1 MILDQLILNH
11 FGVYR
16 DRQVLAFG
24 GAAEKTIT
32 LVRALNGS
40 GKTTLLDGLRLALYG
55 RRVLPVRSAGGY
67 EKYLRDS
74 IHRDIDPA
82 IGASVSVSLRVRAE
96 GRERAYCVTRA
107 WSQRN
112 GQVKEVLSV
121 SVDGLEDIAATEAW
135 ADIIEQILPLRLSS
149 FCFFDGEKLED
160 LADTD
165 RSREA
170 VREAISS
177 LLGLDLVDQL
187 SLDLKTVE
195 KRTQSRLVEKAE
207 QEDLE
212 ELKAAYEEADVCV
225 RQALHVRGHAINNLE
240 RARLELAA
248 AQSRFEQAGGDLHRD
263 RAQLS
268 ERLRLLQQQHEQ
280 SAARLDALAHG
291 AAPLLLLRKNIER
304 WGSMM
309 PAFSSDLYE
318 ILSKRDEQI
327 IKELARLDGSV
338 TLVNKLKAFLKSDL
352 VSRAHASSASGRPI
366 SASLRG
372 LSRNLEVV
380 AEEIRGELIQHKE
393 VVDALASV
401 SRQLQRA
408 PDDASISPLQ
418 KKLSETV
425 ILEAEAQAKLTSAEE
440 SLETER
446 FKRNRLLASYT
457 KALDKQISRQGMVG
471 EAKLI
476 QERTQELVSALQVF
490 RQQVAERH
498 AKRLAELILDC
509 LEQLHRKKH
518 FVRAVDVDALTF
530 SVKLLDAEG
539 RELQTGRL
547 SAGERQI
554 IAVATIWAIL
564 RLSGRPLPLV
574 IDTPLGRLD
583 SSHRNALIDRFFS
596 SASHQVVLL
605 ATDTEIDEKSYGRL
619 HPSVRR
625 HYQIVY
631 DGVSR
636 GSTLSEIDCGE
647 CA

>member
-11 FGVYR
+11 FGIYR

-24 GAAEKTIT
+24 GTADKPIT

-40 GKTTLLDGLRLALYG
+40 GKTTVLDALRLALYG
-55 RRVLPVRSAGGY
+55 RRVLPLRFLGGY
-67 EKYLRDS
+67 EKYLRDA

-82 IGASVSVSLRVRAE
+82 VGASVSVSFRVRAE
-96 GRERAYCVTRA
+96 GFERAYCVTRS

-112 GQVKEVLSV
+112 EQVKEVLSV
-121 SVDGLEDIAATEAW
+121 SVDGAEDAAATDAW
-135 ADIIEQILPLRLSS
+135 ADTIEQMLPLRLSN
-149 FCFFDGEKLED
+149 FCFFDGEKLEE
-160 LADTD
+160 LADAD
-165 RSREA
+165 RSNEA
-170 VREAISS
+170 VREAVSS

-187 SLDLKTVE
+187 SADLKTVE
-195 KRTQSRLVEKAE
+195 KRTQSRLIETAE
-207 QEDLE
+207 QEGLD
-212 ELKAAYEEADVCV
+212 ELKTAYEEADVLV
-225 RQALHVRGHAINNLE
+225 REALHVRGHAVNNLE
-240 RARLELAA
+240 RTRLELAA
-248 AQSRFEQAGGDLHRD
+248 VQSRFEQAGGDLHRD

-268 ERLRLLQQQHEQ
+268 ERLRLLQQQREQ

-304 WGSMM
+304 WGSAV
-309 PAFSSDLYE
+309 PTLSGELHE
-318 ILSKRDEQI
+318 ILSSRDEQVI
-327 IKELARLDGSV
+327 DELARAGGSLA
-338 TLVNKLKAFLKSDL
+338 LVSTLKAFLEAD
-352 VSRAHASSASGRPI
+352 RANRAKASNASGRPI
-366 SASLRG
+366 SNSLRG
-372 LSRNLEVV
+372 LSRSLEVV
-380 AEEIRGELIQHKE
+380 AEEIRCELKQHQE
-393 VVDALASV
+393 AVDLVEAV

-418 KKLSETV
+418 KKLSEAV
-425 ILEAEAQAKLTSAEE
+425 ILEAEAQAKLSSADE
-440 SLETER
+440 SLEAKR
-446 FKRNRLLASYT
+446 VKRNRLLAVYT
-457 KALDKQISRQGMVG
+457 KAMDKQINQQGMVD

-476 QERTQELVSALQVF
+476 QERTQELVSALHVF

-530 SVKLLDAEG
+530 TVRLLDAEG
-539 RELQTGRL
+539 RELHPSRL

-564 RLSGRPLPLV
+564 RVSGRPLPLV

-583 SSHRNALIDRFFS
+583 SLHRNALIDRFFS

-605 ATDTEIDEKSYGRL
+605 ATDTEIDETSYQRL

-625 HYQIVY
+625 HYQITY
-631 DGVSR
+631 DSVSR
-636 GSTLSEIDCGE
+636 GSVLNELDCG
-647 CA
+647 AHL